1 MADAF
6 HLLQEEEEEEEEYLS
21 FNKCLAA
28 VSSHLLPV
36 CRLLLLSFTS
46 FTLVSFTAPP
56 PLVATH
62 PHSTV
67 MCTHTHTIDERERAA
82 AGRGDIVCAASTRV

>member
-1 MADAF
+1 MAAF
-6 HLLQEEEEEEEEYLS
+6 HLLQEEEEEYLS

-36 CRLLLLSFTS
+36 CRLLLLSSSS

-67 MCTHTHTIDERERAA
+67 MCTHTHTHTIDR
-82 AGRGDIVCAASTRV
+82 